1 MLQLLAL
8 SCQALKSRG
17 LDMARK
23 STVDKLAPDVRSHIE
38 RALRENR
45 LTLDELIED
54 LRLAFPEE
62 TLPSRSALGRKRM
75 AFDEMAKSMRE
86 IDAASRALVAEM
98 GEGFDDRSGAL
109 LAQAVTT
116 LATNVAFQRLQD
128 EPEEL
133 DIGDVLKL
141 ARTAR
146 AAQET
151 RNLSLKE
158 RMQIEK
164 NATEKLL
171 AEQKEKLAAMPTK
184 GGVTEETKQAIRVAL
199 GIS

>member
-1 MLQLLAL
+1 M
-8 SCQALKSRG
+8 G
-17 LDMARK
+17 RK
-23 STVDKLAPDVRSHIE
+23 SGIDKLPENIRSHIE
-38 RALRENR
+38 KRLRENQ
-45 LTLDELIED
+45 LTLDELISD
-54 LRLAFPEE
+54 LRTAFPDES
-62 TLPSRSALGRKRM
+62 LPSRSALGRKRQ
-75 AFDEMAKSMRE
+75 AFDEMTKSMRE
-86 IDAASRALVAEM
+86 IDSASRALVAEL

-116 LATNVAFQRLQD
+116 LATNVAFNRLQE

-146 AAQET
+146 AAQEA

-164 NATEKLL
+164 NAQEKLL
-171 AEQKEKLAAMPTK
+171 AEQKEKLAAMPIK
-184 GGVTEETKQAIRVAL
+184 GGVAEETKQAIREAL

>member
-1 MLQLLAL
+1 M
-8 SCQALKSRG
+8 G
-17 LDMARK
+17 RK
-23 STVDKLAPDVRSHIE
+23 SGIDKLPENIRSHIE
-38 RALRENR
+38 RRIRENEF
-45 LTLDELIED
+45 TLDELIDD
-54 LRLAFPEE
+54 LRLAFPNES
-62 TLPSRSALGRKRM
+62 LPSRSALGRKRM

-86 IDAASRALVAEM
+86 IDAASRALVAEL
-98 GEGFDDRSGAL
+98 GEGFDDRGGAL

-133 DIGDVLKL
+133 EIGDVLKL

-146 AAQET
+146 AAQEA

-164 NATEKLL
+164 NAKEKLL
-171 AEQKEKLAAMPTK
+171 AEQKEKLAAMPIK
-184 GGVTEETKQAIRVAL
+184 GGVTEETKQAIRDAL
-199 GIS
+199 GIK

>member
-1 MLQLLAL
+1 MLLLRVL
-8 SCQALKSRG
+8 LCPALKSREPE
-17 LDMARK
+17 MTRK
-23 STVDKLAPDVRSHIE
+23 SSIDKLPENIRSHIE
-38 RALRENR
+38 RRLRENQM
-45 LTLDELIED
+45 TLDELIDD
-54 LRLAFPEE
+54 LRLAFPADS
-62 TLPSRSALGRKRM
+62 LPSRSALGRKRM

-86 IDAASRALVAEM
+86 IDAASRALVSEM
-98 GEGFDDRSGAL
+98 GESFDDRSGAL

-146 AAQET
+146 AAQEA

-164 NATEKLL
+164 NAQEKLL

-184 GGVTEETKQAIRVAL
+184 GGVTEETKQAIREAL
-199 GIS
+199 GIV

>member
-1 MLQLLAL
+1 M
-8 SCQALKSRG
+8 G
-17 LDMARK
+17 RK
-23 STVDKLAPDVRSHIE
+23 SGIDKLPENIRSHIE
-38 RALRENR
+38 RRLRENEM
-45 LTLDELIED
+45 TLDELIDD
-54 LRLAFPEE
+54 LRTAFPDD

-98 GEGFDDRSGAL
+98 GESFDDRSGAL

-133 DIGDVLKL
+133 DVGDVLKL

-146 AAQET
+146 AAQEA
-151 RNLSLKE
+151 RVLSLKE

-164 NATEKLL
+164 IAREKLL
-171 AEQKEKLAAMPTK
+171 AEQSENLDKEAKQQGMN
-184 GGVTEETKQAIRVAL
+184 EEQVQFWRERVL
-199 GIS
+199 GIK

>member
-23 STVDKLAPDVRSHIE
+23 STVDKLAPNVRSHIE
-38 RALRENR
+38 RSLRENR

-133 DIGDVLKL
+133 EIGDVLKL

-146 AAQET
+146 AAQEA

-164 NATEKLL
+164 IAQEKLL
-171 AEQKEKLAAMPTK
+171 AEQKEKLAAMPIK
-184 GGVTEETKQAIRVAL
+184 GGVTEETKQAIREAL
-199 GIS
+199 GIN

>member
-1 MLQLLAL
+1 M
-8 SCQALKSRG
+8 G
-17 LDMARK
+17 RK
-23 STVDKLAPDVRSHIE
+23 SGIDKLPENIRSHIE
-38 RALRENR
+38 RRLRENE
-45 LTLDELIED
+45 LTLDELIDD

-98 GEGFDDRSGAL
+98 GESFDDRSGAL

-133 DIGDVLKL
+133 DVGDVLKL

-146 AAQET
+146 AAQEA

-164 NATEKLL
+164 IAQEKLL
-171 AEQKEKLAAMPTK
+171 AEQKEKLAAMPIK
-184 GGVTEETKQAIRVAL
+184 GGVTEETKKAIRETL
-199 GIS
+199 GIN

>member
-1 MLQLLAL
+1 
-8 SCQALKSRG
+8 
-17 LDMARK
+17 MARK
-23 STVDKLAPDVRSHIE
+23 SGIDKLPENIRSHIE
-38 RALRENR
+38 RRLRENE
-45 LTLDELIED
+45 LTLDELIDD
-54 LRLAFPEE
+54 LRLAFPED

-86 IDAASRALVAEM
+86 IDAASRALVAEL
-98 GEGFDDRSGAL
+98 GEDFDDRGGAL

-146 AAQET
+146 AAQEA

-164 NATEKLL
+164 NARERLIS
-171 AEQKEKLAAMPTK
+171 EQEGRL
-184 GGVTEETKQAIRVAL
+184 EEELRGAD
-199 GIS
+199 GISEEFENRVRGILMGKS

>member
-1 MLQLLAL
+1 M
-8 SCQALKSRG
+8 G
-17 LDMARK
+17 RK
-23 STVDKLAPDVRSHIE
+23 SGIDKLSAGVRSHIE
-38 RALRENR
+38 KRLRENEF
-45 LTLDELIED
+45 TLDELIHD
-54 LRLAFPEE
+54 LRLAFPDES
-62 TLPSRSALGRKRM
+62 LPSRSALGRKRM

-86 IDAASRALVAEM
+86 IEGASRALVAEL
-98 GEGFDDRSGAL
+98 GEGFDDRGGAL

-128 EPEEL
+128 APEEL

-146 AAQET
+146 AAQEA

-164 NATEKLL
+164 NAREKLL
-171 AEQKEKLAAMPTK
+171 TEQEQRL
-184 GGVTEETKQAIRVAL
+184 EEVRGTDGMSEQLEARIRGILL
-199 GIS
+199 GKS

>member
-1 MLQLLAL
+1 MGQ
-8 SCQALKSRG
+8 KSG
-17 LDMARK
+17 I
-23 STVDKLAPDVRSHIE
+23 DKLPENIRSHIE
-38 RALRENR
+38 KRLRENQF
-45 LTLDELIED
+45 TLDELIQD
-54 LRLAFPEE
+54 LRTAYPNES
-62 TLPSRSALGRKRM
+62 LPSRSALGRKRM

-86 IDAASRALVAEM
+86 IDSASRALVAEL
-98 GEGFDDRSGAL
+98 GEGFDDRGGAL

-128 EPEEL
+128 DPEEL

-146 AAQET
+146 AAQEA

-164 NATEKLL
+164 NAREKLL
-171 AEQKEKLAAMPTK
+171 TEQEQRL
-184 GGVTEETKQAIRVAL
+184 EEVRGTDGMSEQLEARIRGILL
-199 GIS
+199 GKS